1 MHSSDQFICLTV
13 HDLHEFKVGD
23 SITETFEEFAAL
35 ALPLAL
41 SFIYIFF
48 QRHKDLVLVHFQCV
62 LSNQS
67 LTDRQHLVVVREIL
81 PFAERLDTSR
91 TILPH
96 DYLAQGDLLKDSC
109 PSLGKPDIFD
119 TVLLQSA
126 VTGHRFAHSGEAK
139 LIAPHSLLSREHALL
154 HLAPHLGH
162 LPLSA
167 VLRCQPQDLL
177 VCGNRVK
184 SVLEPLFDS
193 NCEFSTANS
202 LKHNSELT
210 QCSVASA
217 IEFTIEDKVIECD
230 LLIFLAEGLEDLANV
245 LAR

>member
-1 MHSSDQFICLTV
+1 
-13 HDLHEFKVGD
+13 
-23 SITETFEEFAAL
+23 
-35 ALPLAL
+35 
-41 SFIYIFF
+41 
-48 QRHKDLVLVHFQCV
+48 
-62 LSNQS
+62 
-67 LTDRQHLVVVREIL
+67 
-81 PFAERLDTSR
+81 
-91 TILPH
+91 
-96 DYLAQGDLLKDSC
+96 
-109 PSLGKPDIFD
+109 
-119 TVLLQSA
+119 
-126 VTGHRFAHSGEAK
+126 